1 MEENKLDVKY
11 RAFYLSLNV
20 IKFIDDLERKISL
33 KIIADQLIRAITS
46 IGANI
51 VEAKSSSSKR
61 EFINYFQISL
71 KSANETKYWLALLK
85 ELIPKRVQ
93 EIDGFIK
100 ETDELAR
107 IIGSSVLTMK
117 NKRQI

>member
-1 MEENKLDVKY
+1 MSDKADVKY
-11 RAFYLSLNV
+11 RAFYLSLNI
-20 IKFIDDLERKISL
+20 IKFIDTFDHRSSL
-33 KIIADQLIRAITS
+33 KTISNQLIRAVTS

-85 ELIPKRVQ
+85 ELEPSNSQ
-93 EIDGFIK
+93 EIEKFIT
-100 ETDELAR
+100 ETIEISKILA
-107 IIGSSVLTMK
+107 SSILTMK
-117 NKRQI
+117 GKKQL